1 MTVFRYDKT
10 FEGLLT
16 ALFDAY
22 FRRTFPEK
30 LLGEGDIEPMFA
42 EGTHTVA
49 TDREKAGRVWRR
61 IEETLPKTARNM
73 VMYVWLSEQE
83 GSDELL
89 LRYLRKI
96 IDHGGN
102 YSFNFTD
109 PDVLEMKQLAQK
121 VEREAEHLRQFVR
134 FQKGADGSY
143 FAPVSPLYNCLPVAL
158 GYFTDRFAD
167 QSWLIYDVKRRYGFY
182 YDTESVREVTITQ
195 DEHLL
200 SGKLTDEMMAEDE
213 RLFQMLWKNYLK
225 TLTIRERLNP
235 KLQRQHMPRRF
246 WKFLTEKQ

>member
-22 FRRTFPEK
+22 FRRAFPER
-30 LLGEGDIEPMFA
+30 LLSETDIEPMFA
-42 EGTHTVA
+42 TEIHTVI
-49 TDREKAGRVWRR
+49 TDKVKAARVWRGIEKKLPR
-61 IEETLPKTARNM
+61 IGVNM
-73 VMYVWLSEQE
+73 IMYVWLSEQE

-89 LRYLRKI
+89 LRYMRKI
-96 IDHGGN
+96 IDN
-102 YSFNFTD
+102 DEKYSLNFAD
-109 PDVLEMKQLAQK
+109 RDILDMKQLAQK
-121 VEREAEHLRQFVR
+121 VGREAEHLRQFVR
-134 FQKGADGSY
+134 FQKGGDGTY
-143 FAPVSPLYNCLPVAL
+143 FAPVSPQFNSLPISL
-158 GYFTDRFAD
+158 NYFTDRFAD

-182 YDTESVREVTITQ
+182 YDTVTAREVTIDD

-200 SGKLTDEMMAEDE
+200 GGKLSDEMMAEDE
-213 RLFQMLWKNYLK
+213 RLFQTMWKNYLK
-225 TLTIRERLNP
+225 ALTIKERLNL